1 MRNQSLVGAVL
12 AALLFTLGSA
22 GNAVEESEAAKA
34 ENTNPQEA
42 YVFKTIGEKKLKIHF
57 HYPSDWKASDRR
69 PVIIFFFGGGWT
81 SGDVGA
87 FTRQAEYFA
96 SRGLVAARADYRVKS
111 RDGVTPD
118 KCVEDARSAVRWVRA
133 NADKLGVARKRLITS
148 GGSAG
153 GHLAACGMIAKSVDA
168 EGDDLSVS
176 TVPQAMVLF
185 NPVLD
190 MTKEPIVKRLGGD
203 KELARTIWAG
213 LGSLQRLGEVSRRG
227 SILPGELVR
236 KESSPTLHLDK
247 NSPPAVIFFGSEDRL
262 KVLGDKY
269 WEKAESLGVRADKFI
284 AEGRGHGFFN
294 RSPWLE
300 RTLIVADKFLA
311 SLGFLEGEPTMQ
323 APTGKAL
330 QAQGGQ
336 EKQQAQQRSQR
347 AEQARRQAKRFF
359 RQNDRDKDGKLSR
372 AEFPR
377 RLRRLFDGVDANND
391 GVITLQEDIA
401 FRAARVSQP
410 RQRQRQQR
418 PALAAPDFAD
428 IKYGPHE
435 RNVFDL
441 WLAKS
446 DSPTPLVIY
455 YHGGG
460 FRGGDKRSVNRTL
473 LEKLIGSGV
482 SVAAVNY
489 RLSGVAPFPAQMHDC
504 ARALQ
509 FIRHHAA
516 KYNLDPKRVGATGGS
531 AGAGIS
537 LWLTFHD
544 DLADTSS
551 SDPVARESTRL
562 TAAVV
567 YAAQS
572 SYDPRFIKK
581 LFNTNQVD
589 EALIPFF
596 GMTKPSDV
604 DDPKFHP
611 LFEEASAINHATA
624 GDAPVMLFYPQ
635 ANAPLPPNSD
645 GRQHIHHP
653 KFGFVLREKLDKLG
667 VECVLKLREQY
678 PDGAPVEEYAKF
690 FFDKFGMNS
699 KQ

>member
-1 MRNQSLVGAVL
+1 RG
-12 AALLFTLGSA
+12 
-22 GNAVEESEAAKA
+22 
-34 ENTNPQEA
+34 
-42 YVFKTIGEKKLKIHF
+42 
-57 HYPSDWKASDRR
+57 
-69 PVIIFFFGGGWT
+69 VIVFFFGGGWT
-81 SGDVGA
+81 SGGVGA

-111 RDGVTPD
+111 REGVTPD

-133 NADKLGVARKRLITS
+133 NADRLGIDPLRLITS

-153 GHLAACGMIAKSVDA
+153 GHLAACATIVESVDA
-168 EGDDLSVS
+168 EDDDLSIS
-176 TVPQAMVLF
+176 TIPQAMVLF

-190 MTKEPIVKRLGGD
+190 LTKASMAKRLSGD
-203 KELARTIWAG
+203 KELARKI
-213 LGSLQRLGEVSRRG
+213 
-227 SILPGELVR
+227 
-236 KESSPTLHLDK
+236 SPTLHLDK
-247 NSPPAVIFFGSEDRL
+247 NTPPAVIFFGSEDRL
-262 KVLGDKY
+262 KVHGDEY
-269 WEKAESLGVRADKFI
+269 WQKAESLGVRADRFI
-284 AEGRGHGFFN
+284 AEGEGHGFFN

-300 RTLIVADKFLA
+300 RTIIVADKFLA
-311 SLGFLEGEPTMQ
+311 SLGFLEGEPTMD
-323 APTGKAL
+323 APTGKAV
-330 QAQGGQ
+330 QAQGRQNKQ
-336 EKQQAQQRSQR
+336 EVRQRNQR
-347 AEQARRQAKRFF
+347 AEQAKRQAEQFF

-372 AEFPR
+372 AEFPEH
-377 RLRRLFDGVDANND
+377 LRQLFDLVDANKD
-391 GVITLQEDIA
+391 GVITLQENIA
-401 FRAARVSQP
+401 FRAARVR
-410 RQRQRQQR
+410 RQRRDR
-418 PALAAPDFAD
+418 PTIPTPDFANV
-428 IKYGPHE
+428 KYGTHE

-460 FRGGDKRSVNRTL
+460 FRGGDKRSVNTTL
-473 LEKLIGSGV
+473 LKKLVESGV

-537 LWLTFHD
+537 MWLAFHNN
-544 DLADTSS
+544 LADLSS

-581 LFNTNQVD
+581 LFNTNQV
-589 EALIPFF
+589 ESALIPFF
-596 GMTKPSDV
+596 GMAEPSDV
-604 DDPKFHP
+604 NNAKFHP
-611 LFEEASAINHATA
+611 LFEEASPINHATSD
-624 GDAPVMLFYPQ
+624 DAPVMLFYPQ
-635 ANAPLPPNSD
+635 ANTPLPPNSD

-653 KFGFVLREKLDKLG
+653 KFGFALKEKLDKLG

-678 PDGAPVEEYAKF
+678 PGGAPVEEYAKF
-690 FFDKFGMNS
+690 FFDKFGMTS

>member
-1 MRNQSLVGAVL
+1 MRNQSLLATVI

-81 SGDVGA
+81 SGRVGQ
-87 FTRQAEYFA
+87 FTPQAEYFA

-133 NADKLGVARKRLITS
+133 NADKLGIDRRRLITS

-153 GHLAACGMIAKSVDA
+153 GHLAACTMIGESVEAKD
-168 EGDDLSVS
+168 DDLSIS

-203 KELARTIWAG
+203 KELARKI
-213 LGSLQRLGEVSRRG
+213 
-227 SILPGELVR
+227 
-236 KESSPTLHLDK
+236 SPTLHLDK
-247 NSPPAVIFFGSEDRL
+247 KTPPAVIFFGSEDRL
-262 KVLGDKY
+262 KAFGDEY
-269 WEKAESLGVRADKFI
+269 WEKAESLGVRADRFI
-284 AEGRGHGFFN
+284 AEGQGHGFFN

-300 RTLIVADKFLA
+300 RTIIVADKFLA
-311 SLGFLEGEPTMQ
+311 SLGFLEGEPTIQSPTTEASQ
-323 APTGKAL
+323 ARAP
-330 QAQGGQ
+330 Q
-336 EKQQAQQRSQR
+336 EKQQARQRNQR
-347 AEQARRQAKRFF
+347 TEQAKRQSERFF
-359 RQNDRDKDGKLSR
+359 RQNDRDKDGELSLT
-372 AEFPR
+372 EFPE
-377 RLRRLFDGVDANND
+377 RLRRLFDLVDANKD

-401 FRAARVSQP
+401 FRAARVRQP
-410 RQRQRQQR
+410 RQRQRPSR
-418 PALAAPDFAD
+418 PTIPTPDFANV
-428 IKYGPHE
+428 KYGAHE

-446 DSPTPLVIY
+446 DNPTPLVIY

-460 FRGGDKRSVNRTL
+460 FRGGDKRSVNTAL
-473 LEKLIGSGV
+473 LKQLLDGGV

-516 KYNLDPKRVGATGGS
+516 KYNLDPRRVGATGGS

-537 LWLTFHD
+537 LWLAFHD
-544 DLADTSS
+544 DLADPSS
-551 SDPVARESTRL
+551 SDPIARHSTRL

-581 LFNTNQVD
+581 LFNTNQV
-589 EALIPFF
+589 EGALIPFF
-596 GMTKPSDV
+596 GMTNPSDV
-604 DDPKFHP
+604 DDAKFHP
-611 LFEEASAINHATA
+611 LFEEASAINHATSD
-624 GDAPVMLFYPQ
+624 DAPVMLFYPQ

-653 KFGFVLREKLDKLG
+653 KFGFVLKEKLDKLG

-678 PDGAPVEEYAKF
+678 PDGAPIEEYAKF
-690 FFDKFGMNS
+690 FFDKFGMTS